1 MKHLI
6 HAATLATALAA
17 SIVLT
22 ACGGGGGDAD
32 SDTPTDRLALG
43 NSIVKLDATPYVNS
57 MPTAIDLTAPNVPC
71 LNLIVP
77 VQVVSVEGPVPNG
90 ISVRAVRLRNGNEDV
105 WRATVTDAD
114 RSRAAGTARGCPT
127 SKTAPGTKV
136 RVIAELETTA
146 GARQL
151 YTDATITET
160 H

>member
-6 HAATLATALAA
+6 HAATLTTALAA

-22 ACGGGGGDAD
+22 ACGGSSDAD

-57 MPTAIDLTAPNVPC
+57 MPTVIDLTSPTVPC
-71 LNLIVP
+71 QNLIVP

-90 ISVRAVRLRNGNEDV
+90 IAVRAVRLRNGNEDV
-105 WRATVTDAD
+105 WRATVAESD
-114 RSRAAGTARGCPT
+114 RRSAGGTARGCPT
-127 SKTAPGTKV
+127 SKTAPGTTV
-136 RVIAELETTA
+136 RVIAELDTLA

-151 YTDATITET
+151 YTDATITEA

>member
-1 MKHLI
+1 MNPLI
-6 HAATLATALAA
+6 HAATLASALAA
-17 SIVLT
+17 SIVLA
-22 ACGGGGGDAD
+22 ACGGGGDAD